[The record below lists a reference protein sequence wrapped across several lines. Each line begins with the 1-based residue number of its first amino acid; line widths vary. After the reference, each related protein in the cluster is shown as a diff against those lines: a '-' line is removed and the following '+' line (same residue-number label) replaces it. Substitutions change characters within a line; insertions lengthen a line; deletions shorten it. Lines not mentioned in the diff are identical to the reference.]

1 MSWQLTYI
9 KKASNDLRR
18 LDGNQK
24 RAVLKAILRVS
35 QNPLPTSEGGYG
47 KPLGNRSGTRLAG
60 LLKIKLKDQGLRVVY
75 QLYSSSARNAHYHHQ
90 HTRRRASLRRGE
102 STHGQTK
109 IVFYPSQSLIF
120 RSRNVTICKSNARAS
135 PRARS

>member
-47 KPLGNRSGTRLAG
+47 KPLGNRAGTRLAG
-60 LLKIKLKDQGLRVVY
+60 LLKIKLKDQGFESSINLFEFSKKCA
-75 QLYSSSARNAHYHHQ
+75 LSSSAYAQ
-90 HTRRRASLRRGE
+90 TSKSTKRRKHAW
-102 STHGQTK
+102 T
-109 IVFYPSQSLIF
+109 
-120 RSRNVTICKSNARAS
+120 N
-135 PRARS
+135 

>member
-1 MSWQLTYI
+1 MSWHLTYI

-47 KPLGNRSGTRLAG
+47 KPLGNRAGTRLAS

-75 QLYSSSARNAHYHHQ
+75 QLIRVQQEMRIIIISIRADEQVYKEAQARMDKLKECSILHKSASSA
-90 HTRRRASLRRGE
+90 
-102 STHGQTK
+102 HGM
-109 IVFYPSQSLIF
+109 
-120 RSRNVTICKSNARAS
+120 
-135 PRARS
+135 

>member
-1 MSWQLTYI
+1 MNWQLTYI

-47 KPLGNRSGTRLAG
+47 KPLGNRAGTQLAG

-75 QLYSSSARNAHYHHQ
+75 QLIRIQQEMRIIVISIRADEQVYKEAQARMDK
-90 HTRRRASLRRGE
+90 L
-102 STHGQTK
+102 K
-109 IVFYPSQSLIF
+109 
-120 RSRNVTICKSNARAS
+120 
-135 PRARS
+135 

>member
-47 KPLGNRSGTRLAG
+47 KPLGNRADTRLAG

-75 QLYSSSARNAHYHHQ
+75 QLIRVQKEMRIIIISI
-90 HTRRRASLRRGE
+90 RADEQVYKEAQSRMDERG
-102 STHGQTK
+102 THG
-109 IVFYPSQSLIF
+109 
-120 RSRNVTICKSNARAS
+120 
-135 PRARS
+135 